1 VILPRFCGESD
12 EAVAWADATT
22 ETLLQELRGTP
33 TDLAKLV
40 TAVHQRH
47 RKVVAV
53 SPDAVLRWQTDAPDA
68 WKRVREWLTTR
79 GVMVIYS

>member
-1 VILPRFCGESD
+1 MILPRFCGESD
-12 EAVAWADATT
+12 EAVVWADATT
-22 ETLLQELRGTP
+22 ERLLQQLRGTP

-53 SPDAVLRWQTDAPDA
+53 SPNAVLRWQMDAPDA
-68 WKRVREWLTTR
+68 WKRVREWFMTR
-79 GVMVIYS
+79 GVTVIYC